1 MSDFDTVII
10 GKKARPFGAGGGEG
24 RQGPTAL
31 ERARAVGA
39 VTENDRKGE
48 YTNIRTKKFLL
59 AYVY

>member
-1 MSDFDTVII
+1 MSDFETVVI
-10 GKKARPFGAGGGEG
+10 GKKARPHGAGGGE

-48 YTNIRTKKFLL
+48 R
-59 AYVY
+59 